1 MISKNDVSRKSL
13 EQAEVDI
20 MAWQTML
27 RLSNG
32 DTLELDSASMRL
44 MKVLRERADELTSN
58 ESLKP
63 ESKNDWLALALF
75 AEDRRWF
82 VEICEQA
89 ERNRDIPYLHARN
102 WLKQIV
108 EKEKRKLSA

>member
-27 RLSNG
+27 QLSSG
-32 DTLELDSASMRL
+32 DTLELNGASMHL
-44 MKVLRERADELTSN
+44 MKMLRERASKLTGD

-82 VEICEQA
+82 VEACEQA
-89 ERNRDIPYLHARN
+89 ERDRDIPYLRARN

-108 EKEKRKLSA
+108 EKDKRKLGN